1 MSSIDPQL
9 RLALST
15 GKIQLGSKQA
25 VRDMRRGRAKMAIIS
40 VNCPKRYKD
49 AIIEHGKLGNIPVW
63 KHDKDSVDLGM
74 LCGKPYPVSA
84 MVINDPGDSKILD
97 FGKEEEEVEE

>member
-15 GKIQLGSKQA
+15 GRIQLGSKQA
-25 VRDMRRGRAKMAIIS
+25 VRDLRRGRAKMVIIS
-40 VNCPKRYKD
+40 SNCPVVYKET
-49 AIIEHGKLGNIPVW
+49 IEKHGELGETVVW
-63 KHDKDSVDLGM
+63 HHDKDSVDLGM

-84 MVINDPGDSKILD
+84 IVLNDPGDSKILD
-97 FGKEEEEVEE
+97 VAKEDE